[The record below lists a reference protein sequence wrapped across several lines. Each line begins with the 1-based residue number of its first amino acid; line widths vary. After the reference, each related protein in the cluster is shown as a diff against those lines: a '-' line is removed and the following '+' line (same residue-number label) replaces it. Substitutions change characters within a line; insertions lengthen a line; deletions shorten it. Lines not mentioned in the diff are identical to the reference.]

1 MESKNTAITLVELHL
16 SNKMFF
22 LFVFLQR
29 QCPCDFGYSLEHN
42 LNLQSSLVES
52 SSSKNRQWRGLWII
66 QSNQVT
72 IEKTCCCQ
80 ICTHATGM
88 ALLAILVG
96 RSDSLLHWSRP
107 KIFPTISW
115 IWIKFVHRSMVLRG
129 WIPTESPNLQNK
141 CTVHFWDYVETLHF
155 FVFQFLWCDNSVL
168 KIWLGLGQKNTT
180 WLELGKDHVL
190 PCQCLIKNLCFRH
203 HKQCWT
209 LSQFVLQNIC
219 FWCHKTTGNSPGVLF
234 KK

>member
-1 MESKNTAITLVELHL
+1 MVSLIIESSYRTNLTKIYILPLTCKPKRFTFRSNNFWKAKIQQLHWL
-16 SNKMFF
+16 SYISATKCFFIF
-22 LFVFLQR
+22 LFFLQR
-29 QCPCDFGYSLEHN
+29 QCPCNFGYSLEHN

-107 KIFPTISW
+107 K
-115 IWIKFVHRSMVLRG
+115 
-129 WIPTESPNLQNK
+129 
-141 CTVHFWDYVETLHF
+141 Y
-155 FVFQFLWCDNSVL
+155 FQLSAGFGS
-168 KIWLGLGQKNTT
+168 
-180 WLELGKDHVL
+180 
-190 PCQCLIKNLCFRH
+190 NLCTDPWSSEDESLLSHPISRINVLYISGIMLKLYISLCFNF
-203 HKQCWT
+203 CDVTT
-209 LSQFVLQNIC
+209 LCLRS
-219 FWCHKTTGNSPGVLF
+219 G
-234 KK
+234 